1 MRETNAL
8 STPPAKQPAQKHVKT
23 CVTSLQLV
31 ALCDLRDVLAQ
42 TAQYCMMGNALSP
55 EAVLV
60 TWEGSTT
67 SLDQL
72 LLRTV
77 KDGEHFWKA
86 KTI

>member
-1 MRETNAL
+1 M
-8 STPPAKQPAQKHVKT
+8 KT

-86 KTI
+86 NYLIIIYLSIINLFSTFT